1 MNNKVLTIS
10 KKSFISVVII
20 LLTLIV
26 VSITLTYIIPRGM
39 FGTIT
44 DSLGNDV
51 IDYTNYIRLTDA
63 KGINLFKGIL
73 APIFVL
79 FSKDGLTIFM
89 LSLFLMVISAA
100 FQIMSD
106 TNGIKVIVKRLINK
120 FKNKSRLLI
129 AVITLIF
136 MLFGSLLGLFEEVL
150 TLLPIIVMI
159 CISLGFDGFTGF
171 LVCIVAT
178 GFGFASGIT
187 NPFTVI
193 VASEIIGVSP
203 IINIWFRILVFLIMY
218 FMLLGFIFIHI
229 KKITKEP
236 SLSPTYETDQIK
248 RNNIIDDSLIEN
260 EKRIFNSYLVF
271 LLLVVAVIITSTS
284 IEAIRGYT
292 VVFLIVVF
300 LLGGIIAGYIAEHN
314 FKKIMKS
321 FLSGIVASL
330 PAIILIL
337 LASSLKYILEE
348 GQILATIAYSIS
360 NVVIGKNTYVI
371 GLLLYL
377 IILALE
383 FFISSSTAKAVFVMG
398 ILSCISIDLSKELL
412 VLIYLFGDGYTNVIF
427 PTSPVLLIGLS
438 MIGMNYLTWI
448 KRSKWLILINLIV
461 VIGLICLA
469 ILIKY

>member
-1 MNNKVLTIS
+1 
-10 KKSFISVVII
+10 
-20 LLTLIV
+20 
-26 VSITLTYIIPRGM
+26 
-39 FGTIT
+39 
-44 DSLGNDV
+44 
-51 IDYTNYIRLTDA
+51 
-63 KGINLFKGIL
+63 
-73 APIFVL
+73 
-79 FSKDGLTIFM
+79 
-89 LSLFLMVISAA
+89 
-100 FQIMSD
+100 
-106 TNGIKVIVKRLINK
+106 
-120 FKNKSRLLI
+120 
-129 AVITLIF
+129 
-136 MLFGSLLGLFEEVL
+136 
-150 TLLPIIVMI
+150 
-159 CISLGFDGFTGF
+159 
-171 LVCIVAT
+171 
-178 GFGFASGIT
+178 
-187 NPFTVI
+187 
-193 VASEIIGVSP
+193 
-203 IINIWFRILVFLIMY
+203 
-218 FMLLGFIFIHI
+218 MLLGFIFIHI
-229 KKITKEP
+229 KKIIKEP

-248 RNNIIDDSLIEN
+248 RNNLIDDSLIEN
-260 EKRIFNSYLVF
+260 EKRIFITYLVF

-337 LASSLKYILEE
+337 LASSIKYILEE